1 MFHAL
6 CYVLDMKKVIFLWMV
21 VLGIC
26 VSPGHAY
33 AQEENEIDV
42 EESAEVFLED
52 YSDDFQENFFEAL
65 KQKGIQNYDRAINFL
80 LECKRLQPENKVVA
94 YELAKSYHLDKKNI
108 PAQEYAIEALNS
120 DHENYWYLHTLIS
133 ILNKQGNNITSLENQ
148 IPYENSVLKE
158 HLAQI
163 YFKEGKLEA
172 ALKVLK
178 TLRSSKNTIALE
190 QKINDSLKKKE
201 VKKQTVSYTVSRENT
216 GSNTIENYKMRIK
229 GLMKMTSGNPL
240 LVELTEEALESYPS
254 QPYFYYSNGYALNR
268 SKKFREAIE
277 VLEAALDYL
286 INDIALA
293 NKIYKELSDAYSAIS
308 NPSKANMYLSK
319 IKPGF

>member
-1 MFHAL
+1 MKNEYILLLFFLGTNFVPAL
-6 CYVLDMKKVIFLWMV
+6 CY
-21 VLGIC
+21 
-26 VSPGHAY
+26 
-33 AQEENEIDV
+33 AQEKQEIQI

-80 LECKRLQPENKVVA
+80 LECKRLQPDNKVVA
-94 YELAKSYHLDKKNI
+94 YELAKNYHLDKKNI

-120 DHENYWYLHTLIS
+120 DPGNYWYLHTLNAIVG
-133 ILNKQGNNITSLENQ
+133 KQGNTLSSLENE
-148 IPYENSVLKE
+148 IPYKNDVLKE
-158 HLAQI
+158 NLAQI
-163 YFKEGKLEA
+163 YFKDGKLEA
-172 ALKVLK
+172 ALAVLN
-178 TLRSSKNTIALE
+178 TLEGSKQRTALE
-190 QKINDSLKKKE
+190 QEINGSLQKKKA
-201 VKKQTVSYTVSRENT
+201 KQQTVSYTARVENAAPN
-216 GSNTIENYKMRIK
+216 SIANYKMRIK
-229 GLMKMTSGNPL
+229 GLMNMTTANLS
-240 LVELTEEALESYPS
+240 LVQLTEEALESYPS

-268 SKKFREAIE
+268 SKKYRDAIE

-293 NKIYKELSDAYSAIS
+293 NKIYKELSDAYSAMS

>member
-1 MFHAL
+1 MNNKYILLLFFLGTNFVPAL
-6 CYVLDMKKVIFLWMV
+6 CY
-21 VLGIC
+21 
-26 VSPGHAY
+26 
-33 AQEENEIDV
+33 AQDKQEIQI

-80 LECKRLQPENKVVA
+80 LECKRLQPDNKVVA
-94 YELAKSYHLDKKNI
+94 YELAKNYHLDKKNI

-120 DHENYWYLHTLIS
+120 DPENYWYLHTLNAIVG
-133 ILNKQGNNITSLENQ
+133 KQGNTVSSLENE
-148 IPYENSVLKE
+148 IPYKNDVLKE
-158 HLAQI
+158 NLAQI
-163 YFKEGKLEA
+163 YFKDGKLEA
-172 ALKVLK
+172 ALAVLN
-178 TLRSSKNTIALE
+178 TLEGSKQRTALE
-190 QKINDSLKKKE
+190 QEINDSLQKKKA
-201 VKKQTVSYTVSRENT
+201 KQQTVSYTARVENAT
-216 GSNTIENYKMRIK
+216 PNSIANYKMRIK
-229 GLMKMTSGNPL
+229 GLMNMTTANLL
-240 LVELTEEALESYPS
+240 LVQLTEEALESYPS

-268 SKKFREAIE
+268 SKKYRDAIE

-293 NKIYKELSDAYSAIS
+293 NKIYKELSDAYSAMS

>member
-1 MFHAL
+1 MKNEYIFLLFFLGTNFVPAL
-6 CYVLDMKKVIFLWMV
+6 CY
-21 VLGIC
+21 
-26 VSPGHAY
+26 
-33 AQEENEIDV
+33 AQEKQEIQI

-80 LECKRLQPENKVVA
+80 LECKRLQPDNKVVA
-94 YELAKSYHLDKKNI
+94 YELAKNYHLDKKNI

-120 DHENYWYLHTLIS
+120 DPGNYWYLHTLNAIVG
-133 ILNKQGNNITSLENQ
+133 KQGNTLSSLENE
-148 IPYENSVLKE
+148 IPYKNDVLKE
-158 HLAQI
+158 NLAQI
-163 YFKEGKLEA
+163 YFKDGKLEA
-172 ALKVLK
+172 ALAVLN
-178 TLRSSKNTIALE
+178 TLEGSKQRTALE
-190 QKINDSLKKKE
+190 QEINDSLQKKKA
-201 VKKQTVSYTVSRENT
+201 KQQTVSYTARVENAAPN
-216 GSNTIENYKMRIK
+216 SIANYKMRIK
-229 GLMKMTSGNPL
+229 GLMNMTTANLL
-240 LVELTEEALESYPS
+240 LVQLTEEALESYPS

-268 SKKFREAIE
+268 SKKYRDAIE

-293 NKIYKELSDAYSAIS
+293 NKIYKELSDAYSAMS

>member
-1 MFHAL
+1 MKNEYIFLLFFLGTNFVPAL
-6 CYVLDMKKVIFLWMV
+6 CY
-21 VLGIC
+21 
-26 VSPGHAY
+26 
-33 AQEENEIDV
+33 AQEKQEIQI

-80 LECKRLQPENKVVA
+80 LECKRLQPDNKVVA
-94 YELAKSYHLDKKNI
+94 YELAKNYHLDKKNI

-120 DHENYWYLHTLIS
+120 DPGNYWYLHTLNAIVG
-133 ILNKQGNNITSLENQ
+133 KQGNTLSSLENE
-148 IPYENSVLKE
+148 IPYKNDVLKE
-158 HLAQI
+158 NLAQI
-163 YFKEGKLEA
+163 YFKDGKLEA
-172 ALKVLK
+172 ALAVLN
-178 TLRSSKNTIALE
+178 TLEGSKQRTALE
-190 QKINDSLKKKE
+190 QEINGSLQKKKA
-201 VKKQTVSYTVSRENT
+201 KQQTVSYTARVENAAPN
-216 GSNTIENYKMRIK
+216 SIANYKMRIK
-229 GLMKMTSGNPL
+229 GLMNMTTANLL
-240 LVELTEEALESYPS
+240 LVQLTEEALESYPS

-268 SKKFREAIE
+268 SKKYRDAIE

-293 NKIYKELSDAYSAIS
+293 NKIYKELSDAYSAMS

>member
-1 MFHAL
+1 MKNEYFLLLFFLGTNFVPAL
-6 CYVLDMKKVIFLWMV
+6 CY
-21 VLGIC
+21 
-26 VSPGHAY
+26 
-33 AQEENEIDV
+33 AQEKQEIQI
-42 EESAEVFLED
+42 EESAAVFLED

-80 LECKRLQPENKVVA
+80 LECKRLEPDNKVVA

-120 DHENYWYLHTLIS
+120 DPENYWFLH
-133 ILNKQGNNITSLENQ
+133 ILNAIVNKQGSTISSLKNL
-148 IPYENSVLKE
+148 IPYKNEILKE
-158 HLAQI
+158 NLAKI
-163 YFKEGKLEA
+163 YYKDGKLED
-172 ALKVLK
+172 ALKVLN
-178 TLRSSKNTIALE
+178 TLESSKQRSTLE
-190 QKINDSLKKKE
+190 QEINDSLEKKKA
-201 VKKQTVSYTVSRENT
+201 KRKTVSYTATVERASSPN
-216 GSNTIENYKMRIK
+216 SIQNYKMRIK
-229 GLMKMTSGNPL
+229 GLMIMESANL
-240 LVELTEEALESYPS
+240 LLMQVTEEALESYPS

-268 SKKFREAIE
+268 NKRYSDAIE

-293 NKIYKELSDAYSAIS
+293 NKIYKELADAYSAIS